1 MSVTEFLA
9 MVVRDYNKAQ
19 NKNYAEPVL
28 WEDLDDE
35 DKWDR
40 IKMWLILES
49 NHADSKVG
57 SEKDCAGLHYRY
69 TWFQQPE
76 GSVMVPGS
84 EREAGE

>member
-19 NKNYAEPVL
+19 HKNYAEPVL
-28 WEDLDDE
+28 WEELDDE

-49 NHADSKVG
+49 NHADSEVG
-57 SEKDCAGLHYRY
+57 E
-69 TWFQQPE
+69 
-76 GSVMVPGS
+76 
-84 EREAGE
+84 